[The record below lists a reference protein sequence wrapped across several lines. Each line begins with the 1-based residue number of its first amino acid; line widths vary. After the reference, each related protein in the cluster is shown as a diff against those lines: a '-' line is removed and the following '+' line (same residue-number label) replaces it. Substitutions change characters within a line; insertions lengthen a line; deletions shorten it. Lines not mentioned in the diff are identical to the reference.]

1 MLLLALLSLNVAR
14 YFSLVRITSTHPSV
28 DNVVR
33 YPWALG
39 ALGLLGILILYAGNV
54 GLWTYTERIGVTSGL
69 SVISVGYILSAA
81 TIISVI
87 GSLIA
92 SMIAV
97 RVSHIF
103 MTAFG
108 LILVFLSISVYL
120 DEQTLLLFLVAT
132 CMIRFSIALVLPFLL
147 NTISM
152 LDQSKRLVISL
163 FLVIA
168 IGGTAGP
175 AISAALIGDSEDYKR
190 VVVFALSMIGVSSMI
205 LFFVTF
211 KARYARMDARV
222 NTISV
227 ETQTWP

>member
-1 MLLLALLSLNVAR
+1 MAR

-69 SVISVGYILSAA
+69 SVISVGYILSTA